1 MCRTAKLDTART
13 SRPFADGF
21 QETSLRISVL
31 SGDPDNQLQ
40 NFTVPGLH
48 FRGTMPVIMVAFES
62 LLADHFHLPPYKLF
76 RKSPTTNE
84 ERIYSEL
91 YGSDDFIEI
100 HGDTQG
106 HGLLPPDDLATH

>member
-1 MCRTAKLDTART
+1 
-13 SRPFADGF
+13 
-21 QETSLRISVL
+21 
-31 SGDPDNQLQ
+31 
-40 NFTVPGLH
+40 
-48 FRGTMPVIMVAFES
+48 MVAFES

-76 RKSPTTNE
+76 CKSPTTNE

-100 HGDTQG
+100 HDDTQG